1 MCIFKEAFMA
11 KQTMIA
17 VAFLA
22 MCGGIQAAA
31 GGEPLQ
37 LAMGPDPGGKTGQGV
52 TPESTKK
59 KTPLSRHQLTFWSG
73 LAGKT
78 LSATASAT
86 KVPGMARV
94 RAVSKSMQTSSWEEA

>member
-17 VAFLA
+17 VAFLV

-52 TPESTKK
+52 TPESTKTDHPQGNK
-59 KTPLSRHQLTFWSG
+59 AIKGGEVKDP
-73 LAGKT
+73 
-78 LSATASAT
+78 
-86 KVPGMARV
+86 
-94 RAVSKSMQTSSWEEA
+94 RADDRAQGAPEGDKDRRR